1 MEIQFKELSE
11 GSHHFDFQE
20 SQESL
25 SLRPQELF
33 LMRPVEVSLWVVKSK
48 EKLTFQGRISA
59 LAQSECARCL
69 SLVTVPLEAELK
81 FILDQSEVVPGG
93 KFEDDDYQFI
103 SKSVGSY
110 SLNQRL
116 REALLLS
123 MPMRF
128 LCSADC
134 KGLCPRCGINLNLEK
149 CSCKKEA
156 VDPRWGKL
164 QNLLKE

>member
-1 MEIQFKELSE
+1 MEIRFKELSE
-11 GSHHFDFQE
+11 GSNHFEFQE

-25 SLRPQELF
+25 SLKPQELF
-33 LMRPVEVSLWVVKSK
+33 LMRPVEVSLWIVKTK
-48 EKLTFQGRISA
+48 EKLAFHGRVSA

-69 SLVTVPLEAELK
+69 NLLTVPLETEMK
-81 FILDQSEVVPGG
+81 FILDQSEVVPGS

-103 SKSVGSY
+103 SKAVGSY

-123 MPMRF
+123 VPMRF

-134 KGLCPRCGINLNLEK
+134 RG
-149 CSCKKEA
+149 
-156 VDPRWGKL
+156 
-164 QNLLKE
+164 